1 MKGTQISAT
10 LNRITVIQ
18 HSGVIEEEDGQ
29 NDGRSVA
36 GSDVLRQPLDF
47 VIRVDYKS
55 LRFNTPTGH
64 SQIHVENLEVCGSH
78 GFDGEVAKIVD
89 GEVGVMRVS
98 RIHHIQDEGHTV
110 GKGIG

>member
-1 MKGTQISAT
+1 M
-10 LNRITVIQ
+10 IQ
-18 HSGVIEEEDGQ
+18 HSGVIEEEDGK

-47 VIRVDYKS
+47 VIRIDYKS
-55 LRFNTPTGH
+55 LHFNSPTGH

-89 GEVGVMRVS
+89 GEVGVVRVS
-98 RIHHIQDEGHTV
+98 RVHHIQDEGHAD
-110 GKGIG
+110 GKGVG